1 MLLQSTHLKYMQKKT
16 ETTNEIT
23 TVAILLEFIDF
34 KLTDCLSNNMI
45 ANTLKARIVIEIC
58 HGMRYLHSKG
68 LIYRD
73 LKIDNVMLN
82 SVFQV
87 KMIDFGLA
95 KINEYLLGDDATKS
109 LSLTG
114 RVGNE
119 LFMSPEMMRE
129 EEYDN
134 KTDVY
139 SFGIVLYFI
148 FVGELPNQ
156 TLREKIMLEKIILPE
171 ESPSISKCCIDLI
184 SKCISPSPKERPSFN
199 EILDYLR
206 KNNYI
211 LSSDVDPLIV
221 KQRDDELES
230 I

>member
-1 MLLQSTHLKYMQKKT
+1 MPRNALLAFKRPHLSR
-16 ETTNEIT
+16 
-23 TVAILLEFIDF
+23 LENRQRHAQ
-34 KLTDCLSNNMI
+34 LS
-45 ANTLKARIVIEIC
+45 LPRIC
-58 HGMRYLHSKG
+58 
-68 LIYRD
+68 
-73 LKIDNVMLN
+73 
-82 SVFQV
+82 
-87 KMIDFGLA
+87 FGLA
-95 KINEYLLGDDATKS
+95 KINENLLGDDATKS

-114 RVGNE
+114 GVGNE

-148 FVGELPNQ
+148 FVGELPHQ
-156 TLREKIMLEKIILPE
+156 TLREKIMLEKIILPV